1 MTAVAAGQQL
11 DRKLDQACGP
21 GALELVVRRQ
31 LARGPAGGSGDEPDP
46 VSAHERARPVCLP
59 ARRDGTPAHAAR
71 QSDR

>member
-31 LARGPAGGSGDEPDP
+31 LARGPAGGRRDEPDP
-46 VSAHERARPVCLP
+46 VSAHERARPLCLSQGCADP
-59 ARRDGTPAHAAR
+59 AAHA
-71 QSDR
+71 QGQPD